1 MANMVSNLIDELL
14 DAASTDY
21 ALLGQSESLR
31 INTLTSAQLAEGA
44 GVYIGADKNLLSQLN
59 FDDSNIPAA
68 LRMGMPGGYDP
79 NAAFQAAHSAMAASL
94 SASIDDVLT
103 TIRTEG
109 SRIQRYFEAKPFVA
123 WRSRRDDTVSAFEN
137 VITSVENQNIETNSA
152 FVTIKASMRTIY
164 DEIKPLMGLP
174 SNITPQIALL
184 HQALAK
190 FDKVSSG
197 EEFEKLFVLE
207 RRKIDFS
214 LATDRTTGMTLG
226 GRSILLGMLNPLITA
241 PNHTKKVR
249 QTYWRHWLT
258 MLDSLKLA
266 AEAFHYYHELGLDI
280 AADMGTP
287 LIPGTPRIPG
297 TPASPWWAWGGT
309 RTPAVPAIPA
319 GPDTPAVPPKPQ
331 SPLVLLLSQARD
343 ALVNELITIL
353 LTGAAPLRAIG
364 TEISTLPRPALATTG
379 VLITANIKYISD
391 VINVLLKIE
400 PEVKL

>member
-1 MANMVSNLIDELL
+1 MVSNLIDELL
-14 DAASTDY
+14 GAASTDY

-44 GVYIGADKNLLSQLN
+44 GVYIGADKNLLSQLS
-59 FDDSNIPAA
+59 FDDSKIPAA

-79 NAAFQAAHSAMAASL
+79 NAAFTAAFSAMAASL
-94 SASIDDVLT
+94 STSIDDVLT

-109 SRIQRYFEAKPFVA
+109 MRIQPYPLAGTDAV
-123 WRSRRDDTVSAFEN
+123 WRAQRDDSVSAFEN
-137 VITSVENQNIETNSA
+137 IITSVENQNIETNSA

-164 DEIKPLMGLP
+164 DEIQPLVGLP

-197 EEFEKLFVLE
+197 KQFQELFVLE
-207 RRKIDFS
+207 MRKPTFELSTNRKDG
-214 LATDRTTGMTLG
+214 ANWAY
-226 GRSILLGMLNPLITA
+226 RSILLGALNPLITG
-241 PNHTKKVR
+241 PKHTKELHR
-249 QTYWRHWLT
+249 TYWRHWLT

-280 AADMGTP
+280 AGDMGTP
-287 LIPGTPRIPG
+287 LIPGTPRVPG

-319 GPDTPAVPPKPQ
+319 GPDTPAVAPKPE
-331 SPLVLLLSQARD
+331 SPLVLLLAQARD

-379 VLITANIKYISD
+379 ALITANIKYISD